1 MTSSLSLSQNC
12 LLNSLLPSA
21 RTDVQIQ
28 ETVWGNPAGHVEDEK
43 KEYLNLHY
51 ETDL

>member
-1 MTSSLSLSQNC
+1 M
-12 LLNSLLPSA
+12 
-21 RTDVQIQ
+21 QIQ

-43 KEYLNLHY
+43 RVCLYLHY